1 MSDIH
6 SQPTARQ
13 VKDPV
18 CGMIIPADEAKAT
31 IEHGDH
37 RHYFCSDECRAKFE
51 AEPKKY
57 H

>member
-1 MSDIH
+1 MEDIH
-6 SQPTARQ
+6 RQPTARQ

-18 CGMIIPADEAKAT
+18 CGMIISADEAAAV

-37 RHYFCSDECRAKFE
+37 KHYFCAEQCRQMFE
-51 AEPKKY
+51 ADPKKY